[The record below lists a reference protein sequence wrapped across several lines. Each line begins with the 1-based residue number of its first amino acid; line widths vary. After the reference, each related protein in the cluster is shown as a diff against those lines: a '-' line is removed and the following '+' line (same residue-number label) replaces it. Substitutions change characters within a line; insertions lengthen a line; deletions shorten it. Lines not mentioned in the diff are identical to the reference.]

1 MRRSFDENSRLG
13 SWVWNVDKQWEFGV
27 SQKNF
32 KNFFKKSLDLKIK
45 TIITVG
51 IMKLNRPFP
60 VYSKLGAQNATLRA
74 RCCPVCFMRM

>member
-1 MRRSFDENSRLG
+1 MKILGCGLG
-13 SWVWNVDKQWEFGV
+13 SGIPINRGGLGYTK
-27 SQKNF
+27 KNF
-32 KNFFKKSLDLKIK
+32 KKFFKKSLDLKIK
-45 TIITVG
+45 TIITVV